1 MATTHCFSTFSFP
14 TLFEASLYAKRYLE
28 DRETAQAVF
37 LEGLPR
43 VFSRDEMNAFLQTAA
58 QKSGEFDE
66 NHLKAHLRLLRRSV
80 MLRLI
85 ARDLFHMA
93 DLSEV
98 VSTVTDLAEITV
110 NYALDYFT
118 TSLQRLY
125 GKPMSETSQKEQKM
139 LVVGMGKL
147 GGRELNVSS
156 DIDLIF
162 VYPEEGETVN
172 LARPKKTISHFEYFT
187 KLAKKLINALHELTG
202 DGFVFRVDMRLR
214 PNGDSG
220 PLVCN
225 FAMLEHYLFTQGRE
239 WERYA
244 WIKGRILNTVR
255 CPDDEADQHDLM
267 QIVQPFVFRKYLDYG
282 AYDSMRDLHH
292 QIMQEVQ
299 RKDRFNN
306 IKLGPGGI
314 REIEFIAQVFQLIRG
329 GRERSLRMRPTL
341 TVLDHLSSLNLIAPN
356 VVTTLKEAYVLLR
369 NIEHR
374 LQYYDDQQTQTLP
387 ENSVQQEGLA
397 QSLGYE
403 NYDVFF
409 TNLNRLRQQ
418 VSSYFE
424 QILGAPQNDQTQ
436 HPLTALWQD
445 LLDQEVATAQLM
457 TAGYP
462 SAEISGILSSLHSIR
477 QSHRYQQLAVKNR
490 TRFDALVPPFLEVA
504 GRFENATETLQRILT
519 LLENISRRESYLA
532 LLLEYPQSLNRLAKL
547 CSASP
552 WAAEYLTR
560 QPILLDELI
569 DTQRL
574 YDLPHWENAREHL
587 KNRLLQLEGDVET
600 QLDTLRHFKHAEQFK
615 LIAQDLAGLLSVEAL
630 SDHLSLLADIILEE
644 ILQIAWKNLKL
655 KHSNTLNF
663 AIIGYGKLG
672 GKELGYASD
681 LDIIFLYDDEDQ
693 SASET
698 YARLAQRLNTW
709 MSNVTSAGV
718 LYETDLRL
726 RPNGSSGLLVST
738 VQAFKRYQEK
748 EAWTWEHQALTRARF
763 AAGNTRVGEQFEH
776 IRTEILKI
784 PRDLLSLKEE
794 ILKMREKM
802 SQSHTNMTALFDL
815 KHDRGGI
822 IDVEFIVQY
831 LVLAYSHQYIEL
843 TKNSGNIALLE
854 TAGKIGLISS
864 ELATNVQDAYR
875 FFRRKQ
881 HELRL
886 QGNAKAHLNAT
897 EITTQIQAVKNLWQ
911 QIFS

>member
-1 MATTHCFSTFSFP
+1 MTANPQAFSFP
-14 TLFEASLYAKRYLE
+14 ALFEASLYAKRFLD
-28 DRETAQAVF
+28 DREQAQATF

-43 VFSRDEMNAFLQTAA
+43 VFSRVEMETFLAQEA
-58 QKSGEFDE
+58 QKAGSDFDE
-66 NHLKAHLRLLRRSV
+66 NKLKTHLRLLRRQV

-85 ARDLFHMA
+85 ARDLFHYA
-93 DLSEV
+93 DLAEV
-98 VSTVTDLAEITV
+98 VATVTDLAEVTV
-110 NYALDYFT
+110 NVALDYFT
-118 TSLQRLY
+118 QSLQKLY
-125 GKPMSETSQKEQKM
+125 GKPIGETTQKEQKM

-162 VYPEEGETVN
+162 IYPEEGETVN
-172 LARPKKTISHFEYFT
+172 LARPKKTISNFEYFT

-244 WIKGRILNTVR
+244 WIKGRILNTIR
-255 CPDDEADQHDLM
+255 TPEDETDQQDLM
-267 QIVQPFVFRKYLDYG
+267 QIIQPFVFRKYLDYG

-329 GRERSLRMRPTL
+329 GRTLSLRIRPTL
-341 TVLDHLSSLNLIAPN
+341 EVLTQLAELNLIAAPI
-356 VVTTLKEAYVLLR
+356 VAELKEAYILLR

-387 ENSVQQEGLA
+387 ENPAHQAVLA
-397 QSLGYE
+397 RYLGYAD
-403 NYDVFF
+403 YDSFLMH
-409 TNLNRLRQQ
+409 LNRLRQQ

-436 HPLTALWQD
+436 HPLTDLWQD
-445 LLDQEVATAQLM
+445 LLDQDTATGKLIEL
-457 TAGYP
+457 GYP
-462 SAEISGILSSLHSIR
+462 LNETQTILSTLHGIR
-477 QSHRYQQLAVKNR
+477 QSHRYQQLANKNR

-574 YDLPHWENAREHL
+574 YELPDWTQARAHL
-587 KNRLLQLEGDVET
+587 QNQLAQLKGDVES
-600 QLDTLRHFKHAEQFK
+600 QLDTLRHFKHAAQFK
-615 LIAQDLAGLLSVEAL
+615 LIAQDLAGLLSVEKL
-630 SDHLSLLADIILEE
+630 SDHLSFLADIILDE
-644 ILQIAWKNLKL
+644 ILQIAWLNLKH
-655 KHSNTLNF
+655 KHSPELNF
-663 AIIGYGKLG
+663 AVIGYGKLG

-681 LDIIFLYDDEDQ
+681 LDIIFLYEDSDQ
-693 SASET
+693 NASET

-709 MSNVTSAGV
+709 LSNVTSAGV

-726 RPNGSSGLLVST
+726 RPNGASGLLVST

-763 AAGNTRVGEQFEH
+763 AAGTTKIGAQFEQ
-776 IRTEILKI
+776 IRTEILQM
-784 PRDLLSLKEE
+784 PRDLTHLKTE
-794 ILKMREKM
+794 ILNMREKM
-802 SQSHTNMTALFDL
+802 SQSHPNMTDLFDL

-822 IDVEFIVQY
+822 IDVEFMVQY
-831 LVLAYSHQYIEL
+831 LVLAYSHQHIEL
-843 TKNSGNIALLE
+843 TQNSGNLALLVI
-854 TAGKIGLISS
+854 AGKLGLIDLN
-864 ELATNVQDAYR
+864 LATLVADAYR
-875 FFRRKQ
+875 LFRRKQ

-886 QGNAKAHLNAT
+886 QGHTKARLNAT

-911 QIFS
+911 QLFS

>member
-1 MATTHCFSTFSFP
+1 MMATPVTFSFP
-14 TLFEASLYAKRYLE
+14 ALFEASLYAKRFLE
-28 DRETAQAVF
+28 DREHAQATF

-43 VFSRDEMNAFLQTAA
+43 VFSRAEMETFLTEEA
-58 QKSGEFDE
+58 QKCGSDFDE
-66 NHLKAHLRLLRRSV
+66 NKLKMHLRWLRRHV

-85 ARDLFHMA
+85 ARDLFYYA
-93 DLSEV
+93 DLAEV
-98 VSTVTDLAEITV
+98 VATVTDLAEVTV
-110 NYALDYFT
+110 NVALDYFT
-118 TSLQRLY
+118 QSLQKLY
-125 GKPMSETSQKEQKM
+125 GKPIGEVSQKEQKM

-162 VYPEEGETVN
+162 IYPEEGETVN
-172 LARPKKTISHFEYFT
+172 LARPKKTISNFEYFT

-244 WIKGRILNTVR
+244 WIKGRILNTIR
-255 CPDDEADQHDLM
+255 TPDDEADQHDLM
-267 QIVQPFVFRKYLDYG
+267 QIIQPFVFRKYLDYG

-329 GRERSLRMRPTL
+329 GRTLSLRVRPTL
-341 TVLDHLSSLNLIAPN
+341 EVLTQLAELNLIAPPI
-356 VVTTLKEAYVLLR
+356 VTELKEAYVLLR

-387 ENSVQQEGLA
+387 ENPAHQAVLA
-397 QSLGYE
+397 HNLGYE
-403 NYDVFF
+403 NYDLFLMH
-409 TNLNRLRQQ
+409 LNRFRQQ

-436 HPLTALWQD
+436 HPLTSLWQD
-445 LLDQEVATAQLM
+445 LLDQDAATDKLIQL
-457 TAGYP
+457 GYP
-462 SAEISGILSSLHSIR
+462 SAEINGILATLKGIR
-477 QSHRYQQLAVKNR
+477 QSHRYQQLANKNR

-504 GRFENATETLQRILT
+504 GRFENAPETLQRILT

-574 YDLPHWENAREHL
+574 YELPDWTQARTHL
-587 KNRLLQLEGDVET
+587 QNQLTQLKGDVES
-600 QLDTLRHFKHAEQFK
+600 QLDTLRHFKHAAQFK
-615 LIAQDLAGLLSVEAL
+615 LIAQDLAGLLSVEKL
-630 SDHLSLLADIILEE
+630 SDHLSFLADIILDE
-644 ILQIAWKNLKL
+644 ILQIAWQNLKH
-655 KHSNTLNF
+655 KHSDRLNF
-663 AIIGYGKLG
+663 AVIGYGKLG

-681 LDIIFLYDDEDQ
+681 LDIIFLYDDADQ
-693 SASET
+693 NSSET

-709 MSNVTSAGV
+709 LSNVTSAGV

-726 RPNGSSGLLVST
+726 RPNGASGLLVST

-763 AAGNTRVGEQFEH
+763 AAGTLEIGEQFEK
-776 IRTEILKI
+776 IRTEILQM
-784 PRDLLSLKEE
+784 PRDLADLKTE
-794 ILKMREKM
+794 ILNMREKM
-802 SQSHTNMTALFDL
+802 SQSHPNMTDLFDL

-822 IDVEFIVQY
+822 IDVEFMVQY
-831 LVLAYSHQYIEL
+831 LVLAYSHQHIEL
-843 TKNSGNIALLE
+843 THNSGNLALLIV
-854 TAGKIGLISS
+854 AGKLDLIDLN
-864 ELATNVQDAYR
+864 LATTVADAYR
-875 FFRRKQ
+875 LFRRKQ

-886 QGNAKAHLNAT
+886 QGHTKARLNAT

-911 QIFS
+911 QLFS